1 MNSKEKIIAEI
12 DSLPEYLLTN
22 ILKQITDF
30 KSQEVTKQKDI
41 NESTKYSLEGS
52 VIYYHNP
59 FESTTSEDDW
69 DVLT

>member
-12 DSLPEYLLTN
+12 DYLPEYLLTK

-30 KSQEVTKQKDI
+30 KSQQITQQENVNRGKKHP
-41 NESTKYSLEGS
+41 LEGS
-52 VIYYHNP
+52 VIYYQDP
-59 FESTTSEDDW
+59 FEPATSEEDW